1 MKKVSLSNLTEY
13 QKSLLTRLA
22 YVNVDSRRFHKFN
35 KEQTKITIA
44 DLRILLLKPH
54 EPYLGC
60 LHSPRLKK
68 MISNAT
74 TTNAELITELIGAGL
89 GDLEV
94 IDLADDKETGF
105 NAICFKDFLGDVGVA
120 YRGTDLKTFSSLATD
135 SLTDLEAFLT
145 NNTEQINQAQALFE
159 QHQNSNGKNFLYG
172 HSLGGFLA
180 ECIYLQNYEN
190 VANAFVI
197 NPLHISSQLL
207 DRQEKVNAFRNSNK
221 FSCFV
226 INGDY
231 ISPITSPELFA
242 DNVQYVE
249 NNKEDDMVV
258 RCHLIE
264 AAKFDED
271 GSFVRC
277 SREIDAKWISTIV
290 GFINNDKIKGVVTKA
305 FLATKRFGDSV
316 KKKIAKLFEKKD
328 NSSRIETCLIKKKTE
343 FDEYV
348 NPNNYAEGNE
358 ERGVQQEQYNKTE
371 QDIQREIVDD

>member
-1 MKKVSLSNLTEY
+1 MKEICLSNLTEY

-22 YVNVDSRRFHKFN
+22 YVNVDSRRFYKFN
-35 KEQTKITIA
+35 EEETKITIA
-44 DLRILLLKPH
+44 DLKILLLNPH

-68 MISNAT
+68 MVSNVT
-74 TTNAELITELIGAGL
+74 TTNAELITELISAGL
-89 GDLEV
+89 GNLQI

-105 NAICFKDFLGDVGVA
+105 NAICFKDSLGEVGVA
-120 YRGTDLKTFSSLATD
+120 FRGTDLKTFSSLAAD
-135 SLTDLEAFLT
+135 GFADLEAFLT
-145 NNTEQINQAQALFE
+145 NNTEQTNQAQALFE
-159 QHQNSNGKNFLYG
+159 KNQNSNGRNFLYG

-180 ECIYLQNYEN
+180 ESIYLKNHGN
-190 VANAFVI
+190 VVNVFVI

-207 DRQEKVNAFRNSNK
+207 DTQEKVNAFRNSNK

-249 NNKEDDMVV
+249 NNKEDDLAV
-258 RCHLIE
+258 RAHLIE
-264 AAKFDED
+264 TAKFDED

-290 GFINNDKIKGVVTKA
+290 GFINNDKIKGAVTKA

-316 KKKIAKLFEKKD
+316 KKKIVKLFEKKH
-328 NSSRIETCLIKKKTE
+328 NSSETKDISIKPRTK

-348 NPNNYAEGNE
+348 DPNNYPKGKGEMTLP
-358 ERGVQQEQYNKTE
+358 QEKHEKNG